1 MYETLLV
8 LHLLAVT
15 VMVATVV
22 YFTALELG
30 VPLVPGQFKVA
41 SLLVAIS
48 SGLALVF
55 GVWLAF
61 EVEAYDIWDPWI
73 LISILLWIVAG
84 ATGSRAGKT
93 VEEQL
98 EAGAP
103 VVMGDVAMLQ
113 RIAAAAT
120 FAILVLMI
128 FKPGA

>member
-1 MYETLLV
+1 MYDFLLTA
-8 LHLLAVT
+8 HLLSVA
-15 VMVATVV
+15 VMVATIV
-22 YFTALELG
+22 YFTALEFG
-30 VPLVPGQFKVA
+30 IPLIPGQFKVA

-61 EVEAYDIWDPWI
+61 EVDGYEVWDAWI
-73 LISILLWIVAG
+73 LISILLWGVAG
-84 ATGSRAGKT
+84 ATGSRAGQT
-93 VEEQL
+93 VEKQL
-98 EAGAP
+98 EAGGP
-103 VVMGDVAMLQ
+103 VVMSEVATLQ